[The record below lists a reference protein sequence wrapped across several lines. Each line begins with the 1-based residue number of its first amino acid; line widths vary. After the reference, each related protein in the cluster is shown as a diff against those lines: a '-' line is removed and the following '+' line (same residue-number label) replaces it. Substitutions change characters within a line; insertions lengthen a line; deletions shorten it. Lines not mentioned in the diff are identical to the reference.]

1 MVLSSSSGSSSP
13 TYSNYSDEDD
23 DTVRTPVAPTAADQ
37 MKSYHSD
44 VENNESRIS
53 IAESNLTESSLSDSE
68 SEASQTPH
76 SSRPASLRNNDE
88 VTRDVTPKHVSHT
101 PTPPIVQAV
110 PQPAQGTVKSAPG
123 TKKELTKR
131 GSTPY
136 GHIMTKNGY
145 YMLGKLTNSHRSRNL
160 SKTSSARPEKVDP
173 ITARI
178 LSANRAKR
186 QIAGNQAGEIKRKN
200 MQLYEEIK
208 SLRILCRNQEK
219 SLKQFESTQ
228 SALPRV
234 LQNFEHDK
242 AILKERLRKTKDAEK
257 RLEREKK
264 RLDMEQEKSQ
274 KKIRE
279 LNNIIQNKNLDERWS
294 LQQQLSA
301 AENRAVEA
309 EGSLRELDRKMDL
322 QQSALERQ
330 LKKEIRRRVRAE
342 NENQKNKDDIRL
354 IQEKLTEK
362 EKQLDYTNIYIQRQN
377 KGKRQN
383 RNTSLALPAPEL
395 DSSTISAPVIGRQT
409 PKSKLAN
416 VESSLLD
423 HDLALG
429 AGEGIVVTTTKQDVH
444 TTDTTIALTEKPSS
458 TFLTDLTEHNS
469 DDNQHPADLND
480 FSLIPDQPRIPMA
493 SSRAEPRIPSP
504 NLIESPQS
512 QSSPT
517 PKEDEKPA
525 KTADAL
531 LDEMLFG
538 GGGATMTEEEDEKE
552 VKEKKSPSPDL
563 FAMDTK
569 QQRQDSV
576 PEFDFGSETTTRKT
590 SKDTILAELADLH
603 GNNSPEQPI
612 KKKNSNTDFNIFDQP
627 RSKPTIDPLEVPKE
641 DELDALLQLNTTS
654 KQQQQAK
661 KSNPIVYN
669 FSEPIENLH
678 LGLSSSG
685 KDFSRT
691 MPTTAAPPA
700 KKENIIDNLFG
711 GGN

>member
-1 MVLSSSSGSSSP
+1 MG
-13 TYSNYSDEDD
+13 
-23 DTVRTPVAPTAADQ
+23 TVRTPVAPTAADQ

-110 PQPAQGTVKSAPG
+110 PQRAQGTGKSAPG

-186 QIAGNQAGEIKRKN
+186 QIAGNQA
-200 MQLYEEIK
+200 EEIK

-354 IQEKLTEK
+354 IQEKVTEK

-383 RNTSLALPAPEL
+383 RNTS
-395 DSSTISAPVIGRQT
+395 
-409 PKSKLAN
+409 
-416 VESSLLD
+416 
-423 HDLALG
+423 
-429 AGEGIVVTTTKQDVH
+429 
-444 TTDTTIALTEKPSS
+444 
-458 TFLTDLTEHNS
+458 
-469 DDNQHPADLND
+469 
-480 FSLIPDQPRIPMA
+480 
-493 SSRAEPRIPSP
+493 
-504 NLIESPQS
+504 
-512 QSSPT
+512 
-517 PKEDEKPA
+517 
-525 KTADAL
+525 
-531 LDEMLFG
+531 
-538 GGGATMTEEEDEKE
+538 
-552 VKEKKSPSPDL
+552 
-563 FAMDTK
+563 
-569 QQRQDSV
+569 
-576 PEFDFGSETTTRKT
+576 
-590 SKDTILAELADLH
+590 
-603 GNNSPEQPI
+603 
-612 KKKNSNTDFNIFDQP
+612 
-627 RSKPTIDPLEVPKE
+627 
-641 DELDALLQLNTTS
+641 
-654 KQQQQAK
+654 
-661 KSNPIVYN
+661 
-669 FSEPIENLH
+669 
-678 LGLSSSG
+678 
-685 KDFSRT
+685 
-691 MPTTAAPPA
+691 
-700 KKENIIDNLFG
+700 
-711 GGN
+711 